1 MSVNYPKEMFGK
13 RIDLKFSEFVPAV
26 PEKQY
31 VDCCIYDICLKD
43 GKAIGTISAKL
54 GFNESVFYIGNI
66 GYSINE
72 EYRGNGYAGEAVEVI
87 KELFKNNGFDKVYIT
102 QNPENLA
109 SKRVCEKLNAK
120 FLGVFELPIGN
131 IRREKFNEKY
141 MNIWELTL

>member
-1 MSVNYPKEMFGK
+1 MSVNYPKELFGK

-26 PEKQY
+26 PEKKY